1 MGKITPLLIILML
14 LLLSSCSD
22 NSSATKKEVV
32 KNNLSDADVMT
43 IMHCAEMKMD
53 ECKKYEGITLNEAQ
67 IKQGCH
73 VMPEM
78 VMCEKKE

>member
-1 MGKITPLLIILML
+1 MFKIVPTLCISAALF
-14 LLLSSCSD
+14 LSGCSD
-22 NSSATKKEVV
+22 NSPPASKPTSE
-32 KNNLSDADVMT
+32 NNLSDADVMT

-67 IKQGCH
+67 IKQGCE

-78 VMCEKKE
+78 VMCEKKN